1 MPTAILSIILLMWNA
16 MVELKIPKEEL
27 TEAITKAAEYA
38 KEKGLALSQHGL
50 KTLAGVS
57 AGLRKAG
64 AILTLAQ
71 ETELTDVLK
80 TLPETCQVTSL
91 KRGGLLKKHI
101 DIGIR
106 CRDDETEDFTIY
118 IE

>member
-1 MPTAILSIILLMWNA
+1 

-27 TEAITKAAEYA
+27 VEAIRTASEYA

-50 KTLAGVS
+50 TTLAGVS
-57 AGLRKAG
+57 AGLKKAG
-64 AILTLAQ
+64 ATLTSTQ
-71 ETELTDVLK
+71 ETELADVLK
-80 TLPETCQVTSL
+80 TLPETCQITSL

-106 CRDDETEDFTIY
+106 CHDEATEDFTID

>member
-1 MPTAILSIILLMWNA
+1 

-27 TEAITKAAEYA
+27 TEAIKKASEYA

-50 KTLAGVS
+50 KTLAGIT
-57 AGLRKAG
+57 AGLKKAD
-64 AILTLAQ
+64 ATLTSAQ
-71 ETELTDVLK
+71 ETELSDVLR
-80 TLPETCQVTSL
+80 TLPETCQITSL
-91 KRGGLLKKHI
+91 KRGGLLTKHI

-106 CRDDETEDFTIY
+106 CHDEATEDFIID